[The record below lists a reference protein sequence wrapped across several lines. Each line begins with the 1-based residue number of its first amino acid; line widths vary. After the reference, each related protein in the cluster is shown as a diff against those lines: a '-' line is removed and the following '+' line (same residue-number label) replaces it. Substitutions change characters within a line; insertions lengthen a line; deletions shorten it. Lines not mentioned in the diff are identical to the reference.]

1 MWHSWQG
8 DGAPDLRVDDGKVVE
23 VKEGGKKRKLSG
35 CDDAEQHLLIRS
47 DRANNTTGYK
57 GVHPHKGRYQVQCNT
72 STCRKNHLGNFG
84 TPEEGAQAYLQ
95 HYQNEHPEELKKERA
110 PPLVLLPVQEHL
122 LIRSDTSSTGY
133 KGVQPHKGR
142 YQAKCNTP
150 PCLQN
155 HLGTFDTSEEAAQ
168 AYLQHYQEGHPEEL
182 KVQHQYPVEDYPAV
196 LHPQYCLNE
205 VAKWTQKQGVTLP
218 AVTYGCGA
226 SHSVLARPRDHPVT
240 RLVEDR
246 LKMTLPGLVSQIQ
259 KTANEM
265 KADDYFSKR
274 GDRMEEAKGFERAL
288 RSVILKTES
297 PPKSFFS
304 DAEMRQDEARL

>member
-1 MWHSWQG
+1 M
-8 DGAPDLRVDDGKVVE
+8 
-23 VKEGGKKRKLSG
+23 
-35 CDDAEQHLLIRS
+35 
-47 DRANNTTGYK
+47 
-57 GVHPHKGRYQVQCNT
+57 
-72 STCRKNHLGNFG
+72 
-84 TPEEGAQAYLQ
+84 
-95 HYQNEHPEELKKERA
+95 
-110 PPLVLLPVQEHL
+110 
-122 LIRSDTSSTGY
+122 
-133 KGVQPHKGR
+133 
-142 YQAKCNTP
+142 
-150 PCLQN
+150 
-155 HLGTFDTSEEAAQ
+155 
-168 AYLQHYQEGHPEEL
+168 
-182 KVQHQYPVEDYPAV
+182 QHQYPVEDYPAV

-304 DAEMRQDEARL
+304 DAEMRQDTTRDALLKRGFEYASRGPNLMSLPDLVHKHENGQCVELKCSVLYRSVNGHGGSVSFGGNAYPKHFADGTFYAVWVVLLMEEDVGVVLGRSLTAQMYSPCGQLKARSAIRLEGWDGLGVFSLGGCGRYLPAFFTD